1 MIDLSRFAASL
12 NGKAVYVVGLGKS
25 GLSTVRACAAAG
37 MAAYAWDEKEEQR
50 LEAGKCG
57 AMIAPLEHIDFTTLA
72 CVILSPGIPLTHP
85 RPHPVVIK
93 AQEFGVEVIGDIE
106 VLSRNGIPCQT
117 VGITGTNGKST
128 TTALIA
134 HVLNEC
140 GMHAI
145 AAGNIGTP
153 VLDLDLEGVELLVLE
168 MSSYQIDLCPT
179 FRPDIGVLLNVTP
192 DHLDRHGTIEHY
204 ANVKASMFGPE
215 TKPVIALDDAFC
227 KDVFRKLQA
236 QSPVS
241 ISITGENADFTPRDL
256 DDTSRFPTLAG
267 RHNHQ
272 NALAALAVC
281 RLLGLSDDAIF
292 AAMATYP
299 GLPHRQQIVRRIG
312 DIIFINDSKATNAE
326 ASEKALSTYHDI
338 YWIAGGLPKAGGL
351 SGLEPVMER
360 VTYAFLIGQ
369 AAPEFA
375 DWLNDKAVPNMINQ
389 TLDKAV
395 DAAYQ
400 MTRQAGR
407 GVVLLSPACAS
418 WDQFKSYEHRGEV
431 FAELVSDLVI

>member
-1 MIDLSRFAASL
+1 MIDLSAFAAML
-12 NGKAVYVVGLGKS
+12 KDKAVYVYGLGKS
-25 GLSTVRACAAAG
+25 GMATLKACAAAG
-37 MAAYAWDEKEEQR
+37 ITTYAWDEKAEQR
-50 LEAGKCG
+50 REAETCG
-57 AMIAPLEHIDFTTLA
+57 AIIASFEDINFSQLA
-72 CVILSPGIPLTHP
+72 CVLLSPGIPLTHP
-85 RPHPVVIK
+85 QPNPVVVK
-93 AQEFGVEVIGDIE
+93 AHEYGVEVIGDIE
-106 VLSRNGIPCQT
+106 GLHRNGIPCT
-117 VGITGTNGKST
+117 VIGITGTNGKST

-134 HVLNEC
+134 HILNEC
-140 GMHAI
+140 GMKAI

-153 VLDLDLEGVELLVLE
+153 VLDLDLQELEVMVLE

-256 DDTSRFPTLAG
+256 GDTSRFPTLAG
-267 RHNHQ
+267 RHNQQ

-292 AAMATYP
+292 KAMETYP

-312 DIIFINDSKATNAE
+312 DIVFINDSKATNAE

-351 SGLEPVMER
+351 SGLEPVMDR
-360 VTYAFLIGQ
+360 VKHAFLIGQ
-369 AAPEFA
+369 AAPDFA
-375 DWLNDKAVPNMINQ
+375 DWLNDKAVPNTITH

-400 MTRQAGR
+400 MARQAGR